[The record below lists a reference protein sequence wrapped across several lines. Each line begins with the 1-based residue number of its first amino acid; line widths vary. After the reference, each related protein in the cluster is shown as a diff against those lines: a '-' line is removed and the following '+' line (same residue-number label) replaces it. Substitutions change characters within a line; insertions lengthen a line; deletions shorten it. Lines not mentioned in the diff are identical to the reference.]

1 MILQLYENGTLFR
14 KDNTFCFK
22 NKDDKVT
29 YYPVRTIK
37 TIYVFADVDF
47 NASAINLI
55 HKLSIN
61 VIFLNTSHKKIYG
74 LYNGYASQ
82 GIYLI
87 NQVNAY
93 QNEKRTIIAK
103 SIVSAT
109 SHNMIRVL
117 KYHLKTIP
125 ELKASMEQILHYKR
139 FLSSLHNVDKIMQT
153 EAMIWK
159 NYYSCFEL
167 ILGIPFTRYQRGASD
182 LVNCLINFLNGILY
196 AECLD
201 QIILSGLHPAISF
214 LHSSNDRTLS
224 LQYDISEAFKPLL
237 VERTLFS
244 LFHNKIISDNEKPTK
259 DDKTYL
265 LSNAVKKKA
274 AIEFNKHLLT
284 SIKIGNKYYSY
295 RNLIYAD
302 CIRLRNYING
312 ETSDI
317 SLFKQTNR

>member
-103 SIVSAT
+103 SIVSTT

-125 ELKASMEQILHYKR
+125 ELKESIEQILHYKR

-182 LVNCLINFLNGILY
+182 LVNCLINFLNLIFGSYKKKKPPKLSCLSRNRRLFFRIFFSTFNGFYCMRLY
-196 AECLD
+196 
-201 QIILSGLHPAISF
+201 F
-214 LHSSNDRTLS
+214 LHLANLRTDDPS
-224 LQYDISEAFKPLL
+224 L
-237 VERTLFS
+237 
-244 LFHNKIISDNEKPTK
+244 
-259 DDKTYL
+259 
-265 LSNAVKKKA
+265 
-274 AIEFNKHLLT
+274 
-284 SIKIGNKYYSY
+284 
-295 RNLIYAD
+295 
-302 CIRLRNYING
+302 
-312 ETSDI
+312 
-317 SLFKQTNR
+317 